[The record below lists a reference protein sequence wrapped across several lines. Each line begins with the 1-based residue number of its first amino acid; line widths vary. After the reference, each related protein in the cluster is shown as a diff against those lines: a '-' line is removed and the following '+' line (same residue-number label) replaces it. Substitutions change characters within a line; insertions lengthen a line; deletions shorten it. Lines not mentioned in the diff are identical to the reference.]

1 VASEDSRDDP
11 AWPIDLAPNYV
22 PSTKHQGIRSCEY
35 VTWVPVPGHV
45 SALVMNDW
53 RELDEDVM
61 LNNSDPPFVPMLCP
75 YLPHDNFSDTVMKVR
90 GRVAD
95 QLGPFSNALAVGEIA
110 LDLRGRTE
118 PFAKAKLETL
128 FYKDPHFAA
137 DVLCTMRNGANNLKR
152 AREVEATSNFKRV
165 RAELQVKDSIISIS
179 EDGLLYP
186 QP

>member
-1 VASEDSRDDP
+1 M
-11 AWPIDLAPNYV
+11 
-22 PSTKHQGIRSCEY
+22 
-35 VTWVPVPGHV
+35 PVPAHV

-75 YLPHDNFSDTVMKVR
+75 YLPQEKFSDTVMKVR

-95 QLGPFSNALAVGEIA
+95 QFGPFSNALAVGEIA

-118 PFAKAKLETL
+118 PFAKAKLEAL

-137 DVLCTMRNGANNLKR
+137 DVLCTMRNGADTLKR

-179 EDGLLYP
+179 EGGLLYP